1 VAQERTY
8 TRPGRP
14 LDLILK
20 KAIAIVM
27 LSASYWLLDWLFGD
41 RWGTFGP
48 RIAQTVIGAAFAGG
62 MLFGSW
68 FLISSRHGLQEWAH
82 TRQPNKPDT
91 DLADEAF
98 EEGPAEAI
106 QDAVW
111 TAIWRVVLRWR
122 FGWLVLALVPATFAA
137 PILIG
142 VSNIWT
148 SGSPLRMAAAPAG
161 WGAYEYATS
170 VFEHAAY
177 YIFWGGLLIATIT
190 DMVTTLPSKKSG
202 IGDTLAVAAF
212 SAASLGIYIAF
223 EGIWP

>member
-1 VAQERTY
+1 MAQERTY

-68 FLISSRHGLQEWAH
+68 FLISL
-82 TRQPNKPDT
+82 
-91 DLADEAF
+91 
-98 EEGPAEAI
+98 
-106 QDAVW
+106 
-111 TAIWRVVLRWR
+111 
-122 FGWLVLALVPATFAA
+122 
-137 PILIG
+137 
-142 VSNIWT
+142 
-148 SGSPLRMAAAPAG
+148 
-161 WGAYEYATS
+161 
-170 VFEHAAY
+170 FEHAAY